1 MRNKKWIAGC
11 LLATCCLSLTAQDG
25 IRRALKEIE
34 HNSTTLRSM
43 KKAAT
48 ATMAGNRTGL
58 ALEAPEIGFNYLF
71 GSNSSM
77 PHRQDISV
85 SQTFDFPTIGGA
97 KRHAADGL
105 DSLAARTFDA
115 DRAAYLLA
123 AEKSCIELVYCNAAA
138 AIFKRHRAILAE
150 VVSLTEQ
157 AYARGNATA
166 QELNDS
172 QLALAELQLDEA
184 DNETE
189 RATLA
194 AGLCQLNGGRLLV
207 LTDTAYASRAL
218 PDDFDDWW
226 DDTHDMWPAL
236 RVAEADVEAG
246 HSAARLIRSENLPA
260 LSLGFMQETLPHE
273 IYRGITFG
281 LSIPLWSNRG
291 KRRKAEADI
300 AAAEARRDDARI
312 QLRSTVEAAY
322 RRALALER
330 SAQQLRSSV
339 QAGSNIPLLRRA
351 MEVGSLSRPDY
362 LEGVA
367 RYFALALREAQ
378 LRRDAELAKADVL
391 AVYL

>member
-1 MRNKKWIAGC
+1 MRNKKWVAGC
-11 LLATCCLSLTAQDG
+11 LLAACSLSLTAQDG
-25 IRRALKEIE
+25 IRRALEEIE
-34 HNSTTLRSM
+34 RNSTALRSM
-43 KKAAT
+43 KKST
-48 ATMAGNRTGL
+48 SATMAGNRTGL
-58 ALEAPEIGFNYLF
+58 TLEAPEIGFNYLF

-97 KRHAADGL
+97 KRRAADGL

-138 AIFKRHRAILAE
+138 SIYAQHRAVLAE
-150 VVSLTEQ
+150 VVALTEQ

-172 QLALAELQLDEA
+172 RLALAELQLDEA
-184 DNETE
+184 DNETA
-189 RATLA
+189 RATLM
-194 AGLCQLNGGRLLV
+194 AGLCQLNGGQSLV
-207 LTDTAYASRAL
+207 LTDTTYAARAL

-226 DDTHDMWPAL
+226 DDTRDMWPAL

-246 HSAARLIRSENLPA
+246 RSAARLTRSENLPS

-273 IYRGITFG
+273 IYRGVTFG
-281 LSIPLWSNRG
+281 LAIPLWSNRG

-300 AAAEARRDDARI
+300 AAAEARRDDAHV
-312 QLRSTVEAAY
+312 QLRGTVEAAY
-322 RRALALER
+322 RRARALER
-330 SAQQLRSSV
+330 SVRQLRNSV
-339 QAGSNIPLLRRA
+339 QADSNIPLLRRA
-351 MEVGSLSRPDY
+351 MESGALSRPDY

-378 LRRDAELAKADVL
+378 LRRDAELAKAEVL

>member
-1 MRNKKWIAGC
+1 MRNKKWVAGC
-11 LLATCCLSLTAQDG
+11 LLAACSLSLTAQDG
-25 IRRALKEIE
+25 IRRALEEIE
-34 HNSTTLRSM
+34 RNSTALRSM
-43 KKAAT
+43 KKTTT

-58 ALEAPEIGFNYLF
+58 TLEAPEIGFNYLF

-97 KRHAADGL
+97 KRRAADGL

-115 DRAAYLLA
+115 DRAAYLLE

-138 AIFKRHRAILAE
+138 SIYAQHRAVLAE
-150 VVSLTEQ
+150 VVALTEE

-172 QLALAELQLDEA
+172 RLALAELQLDEA
-184 DNETE
+184 DNETA
-189 RATLA
+189 RATLM
-194 AGLCQLNGGRLLV
+194 AGLCQLNGGQSLV
-207 LTDTAYASRAL
+207 LTDTTYATRAL
-218 PDDFDDWW
+218 PDDFNDWW
-226 DDTHDMWPAL
+226 DDTRDMWPAL

-246 HSAARLIRSENLPA
+246 RSAARLTRSENLPS

-273 IYRGITFG
+273 IYRGVTFG

-300 AAAEARRDDARI
+300 AAAEARRDDAHV
-312 QLRSTVEAAY
+312 QLRGTVEAAY

-330 SAQQLRSSV
+330 SVRQLRNSV
-339 QAGSNIPLLRRA
+339 QADSNIPLLRRA
-351 MEVGSLSRPDY
+351 MESGALSRPDY

-378 LRRDAELAKADVL
+378 LRRDAELAKAEVL

>member
-1 MRNKKWIAGC
+1 MRKKKWVAGC
-11 LLATCCLSLTAQDG
+11 LLAACSLSLTAQDG
-25 IRRALKEIE
+25 IRRALEEIE
-34 HNSTTLRSM
+34 RNSTALRSM
-43 KKAAT
+43 RKTAS

-58 ALEAPEIGFNYLF
+58 TLEAPEIGFNYLF

-97 KRHAADGL
+97 KRRAADGF

-115 DRAAYLLA
+115 DRATYLLA
-123 AEKSCIELVYCNAAA
+123 AEKSCIELVYCNAVA
-138 AIFKRHRAILAE
+138 AIFEQHRAVLSE
-150 VVSLTEQ
+150 VVALTEE
-157 AYARGNATA
+157 AYDRGNATA

-172 QLALAELQLDEA
+172 RLALAELQLDEA
-184 DNETE
+184 DNETA
-189 RATLA
+189 RTTLM
-194 AGLCQLNGGRLLV
+194 AGLCQLNGGQSLV
-207 LTDTAYASRAL
+207 LTDTTYAARAL

-226 DDTHDMWPAL
+226 DDTRDMWPAL

-246 HSAARLIRSENLPA
+246 RSAARLTRSENLPS

-300 AAAEARRDDARI
+300 AAAEARRDDAHV
-312 QLRSTVEAAY
+312 QLRGSVEAAY

-330 SAQQLRSSV
+330 SARQLRSSV

-351 MEVGSLSRPDY
+351 MESGALSRPDY

>member
-157 AYARGNATA
+157 AYARGNTTA

-226 DDTHDMWPAL
+226 DDTRDMWPAL

-246 HSAARLIRSENLPA
+246 RSAARLTRSENLPS

-273 IYRGITFG
+273 IYRGVTFG
-281 LSIPLWSNRG
+281 LAIPLWSNRG

-300 AAAEARRDDARI
+300 AAAEARRDDAHV
-312 QLRSTVEAAY
+312 QLRGTVEAAY
-322 RRALALER
+322 RRARALER
-330 SAQQLRSSV
+330 SVRQLRNSV
-339 QAGSNIPLLRRA
+339 QADSNIPLLRRA
-351 MEVGSLSRPDY
+351 MESGALSRPDY

-378 LRRDAELAKADVL
+378 LRRDAELAKAEVL